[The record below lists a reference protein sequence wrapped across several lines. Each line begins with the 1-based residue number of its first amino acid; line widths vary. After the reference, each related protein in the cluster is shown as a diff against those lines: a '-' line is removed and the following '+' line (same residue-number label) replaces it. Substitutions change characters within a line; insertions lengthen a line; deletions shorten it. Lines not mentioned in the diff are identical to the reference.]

1 MLTKKRSA
9 SQYLGKSST
18 RDYYTQWL
26 LSECNSSVW
35 IVTKHAQFPV
45 RAVSYAAAVIHN
57 KINHSSPTNSKLNEK
72 DNSVSS
78 LTAPSYQEMIDVALK
93 KQQTINNQAMQK
105 LSDKIKNLNNKMEAY
120 QKSTIDTIVAGIT
133 DTEKLLFVT
142 GKVFQEKFAIIN
154 NKMTLLIEKIS
165 AILDQPVKN
174 QPAKITAKQL
184 KKQEATIMDID
195 HHL

>member
-1 MLTKKRSA
+1 
-9 SQYLGKSST
+9 
-18 RDYYTQWL
+18 
-26 LSECNSSVW
+26 
-35 IVTKHAQFPV
+35 
-45 RAVSYAAAVIHN
+45 
-57 KINHSSPTNSKLNEK
+57 
-72 DNSVSS
+72 
-78 LTAPSYQEMIDVALK
+78 MIDVALK